1 MPKPEW
7 ITTVKLEK
15 IRELYLSLRLS
26 TEGATDYLT
35 EGWTHKE
42 LAGDLLSLW
51 VADEWERSVKHGP
64 GTDRGNGGKG

>member
-51 VADEWERSVKHGP
+51 VADEWERSVKHVPECIRARAG
-64 GTDRGNGGKG
+64 RE